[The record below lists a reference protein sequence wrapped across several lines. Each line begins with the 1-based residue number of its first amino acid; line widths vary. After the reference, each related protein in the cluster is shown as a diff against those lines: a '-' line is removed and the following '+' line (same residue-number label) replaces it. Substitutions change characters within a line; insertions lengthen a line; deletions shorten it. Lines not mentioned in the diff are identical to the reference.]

1 MDNIQLN
8 SGDVLSF
15 SYRVRYQGQTSVVTI
30 DDVKDQELLKEN
42 KHKDTYNDIT
52 VLMADP
58 CQKNRWIFFNDKTGN
73 KRTYEQ
79 VYDDIQSEINDYN
92 S

>member
-1 MDNIQLN
+1 MMDNIQLN
-8 SGDVLSF
+8 SGVALSF
-15 SYRVRYQGQTSVVTI
+15 SYKVTYQSQKQAVTI
-30 DDVKDQELLKEN
+30 NVQDTDLIKSKKYKDG
-42 KHKDTYNDIT
+42 YPDILT
-52 VLMADP
+52 NSTDS

-79 VYDDIQSEINDYN
+79 MYDDIQTEINNYN